1 MPTKKATETKKTIT
15 KRATKPKPEVASE
28 EIEPKKGAR
37 TSKAKMAEAAIPA
50 EQPKKAA
57 KPIRTK
63 EGTTA
68 KSAAKATRPRSKK
81 VAEASDEA
89 PAEKAPAAKKPAA
102 TRSKKAASRAEETKT
117 EGLAVIS
124 WRTKEP
130 AAEQPKPEPKSNR
143 GASRESID
151 TKPKAEDAAPSVTR
165 KSRRRKPEEDRPST
179 EIVVK
184 LTSRGRSRRSVETEQ
199 QEEEAQKT
207 APQAPTSRTV
217 VAIPKDAPQVVDVGG
232 IPTLIVKEKAV
243 LPISFYA
250 TAPDE
255 QRLATALDEIRLATA
270 RGVAIVSLG
279 IDFYVEPEGVN
290 QAVVECGFLLRQVAS
305 VAPTCSIVFRLNFRA
320 PDQWESKYKS
330 AAYVTE
336 DGAQAEP
343 SVCDD
348 RFWGDAQEYLEA
360 FVRKLRKVDAD
371 AQVIGLHL
379 DRGEWFHAEGE
390 GYDTSMAAQE
400 GFREWLRHRYSS
412 DVVSLRAA
420 WFNGSAQFETIAVP
434 EFRELSR
441 SPIDF
446 VRTDRKARAWVDYH
460 LFLSDAVCDR
470 LASLAMAVKAASDG
484 YFLVGVSYGYTFEW
498 SHPAS
503 GHLALGKL
511 LRSPEIDYISGPPS
525 YKNREPGKSGSFP
538 APIDSFALNGKLFI
552 SEDDFKT
559 SISGVREPDEFNPAF
574 RTPQALESA
583 QWRGVGAA
591 LAHGTGVSWMDR
603 WGNGWLSLPGVWQRS
618 ESVQR
623 ALAMRLAAPQ
633 TAPDVAM
640 LVDERSLAYL
650 LDAHAFDVLIQNVY
664 ESLLRS
670 GLSVGFYLLSDLG
683 YREQFPDSKLYIFV
697 NAWDIRREVRTAIK
711 GRLQREGK
719 TLFWLYAAGLFE
731 GGRDSL
737 ERVREVTG
745 IALRP
750 QPFNYGLGTTLLNQR
765 DPRCAALP
773 IEKLAGDG
781 RLEPSYFAIP
791 EGAQVLGEYTQ
802 TGLPSFVVDEF
813 PGERDRRWTSV
824 FLGEPVVGPAFLRA
838 LAEQAG
844 IHVWSFQD
852 DVIHVRPPFLC
863 IHCTESGDRTLALPQ
878 KFVAYSL
885 TTKSWVETD
894 GSRLTFHSLAGQTH
908 MFLVG
913 TKSEVEHLLEVD
925 PVAVTG
931 APEYE
936 PRRENT
942 VHWNELKFD
951 VPIMRLDEWV
961 EEAWGEE
968 LADDFL
974 IKPSMFET
982 VASSGDAEEEIPASR
997 GGGRQRNRRRRAESG
1012 ERRVERIQ
1020 SEEDS
1025 MHVLFR
1031 KRK

>member
-1 MPTKKATETKKTIT
+1 MPTKKATTTKTTTTKRTTKASAESSSETLAPKKTT
-15 KRATKPKPEVASE
+15 RTPKVKAPQEPAVPLEAPKEKAPRKRTAQRVKADESKPAKAPSLRSKEPEPV
-28 EIEPKKGAR
+28 EP
-37 TSKAKMAEAAIPA
+37 
-50 EQPKKAA
+50 
-57 KPIRTK
+57 
-63 EGTTA
+63 A
-68 KSAAKATRPRSKK
+68 KSAAKAPPTPRRT
-81 VAEASDEA
+81 
-89 PAEKAPAAKKPAA
+89 KAGTSQDTPK
-102 TRSKKAASRAEETKT
+102 

-124 WRTKEP
+124 WRSKDS
-130 AAEQPKPEPKSNR
+130 AEAEESQPRRKTRRSSAKPE
-143 GASRESID
+143 A
-151 TKPKAEDAAPSVTR
+151 DATEEADAQAASVTR
-165 KSRRRKPEEDRPST
+165 KSRRGKADGDRASAELSPRPAAT
-179 EIVVK
+179 
-184 LTSRGRSRRSVETEQ
+184 GRARRSEKPATEPPAQ
-199 QEEEAQKT
+199 ALPQEAAT
-207 APQAPTSRTV
+207 RTV
-217 VAIPKDAPQVVDVGG
+217 VAIPKDAPQVVDVRGV
-232 IPTLIVKEKAV
+232 PTLIVRERAI
-243 LPISFYA
+243 LPISFYT

-270 RGVAIVSLG
+270 RGVSIISLG
-279 IDFYVEPEGVN
+279 VDFYVEPEGIN
-290 QAVVECGFLLRQVAS
+290 QAVVECGFLLRQVAA
-305 VAPTCSIVFRLNFRA
+305 VAPSSSIVFRLSLR
-320 PDQWESKYKS
+320 PPEPWVSRYKR

-336 DGAQAEP
+336 DGNQAEP

-348 RFWGDAQEYLEA
+348 GYWGDAEEFLKA
-360 FVRKLRKVDAD
+360 FVRKLRKVDTGS
-371 AQVIGLHL
+371 QVIGLHL
-379 DRGEWFHAEGE
+379 DRGEWYYADGE
-390 GYDTSMAAQE
+390 GYDTSIAAQE
-400 GFREWLRHRYSS
+400 GFRQWLRHRYSN

-420 WFNGSAQFETIAVP
+420 WFNGSSQFETIAVP

-441 SPIDF
+441 NPTDF
-446 VRTDRKARAWVDYH
+446 VRTDRKARPWVDYH

-470 LASLAMAVKAASDG
+470 LARLAMAVKEASEG

-511 LRSPEIDYISGPPS
+511 LRIPEIDYISGPPS
-525 YKNREPGKSGSFP
+525 YRNREPGKSGAFP
-538 APIDSFALNGKLFI
+538 TPVDSYALNGKLFI

-603 WGNGWLSLPGVWQRS
+603 WGNGWLSPPGIWQRG
-618 ESVQR
+618 ETVQR

-633 TAPDVAM
+633 AAPDVAM

-650 LDAHAFDVLIQNVY
+650 LDAHAFEVLIQSVY

-683 YREQFPDSKLYIFV
+683 HREQFPDSKLYVFV

-711 GRLQREGK
+711 GRLQRDGK
-719 TLFWLYAAGLFE
+719 TLFWLYSAGLFE
-731 GGRDSL
+731 GGRESL

-765 DPRCAALP
+765 DPRSAALP
-773 IEKLAGDG
+773 ADKLASDG
-781 RLEPSYFAIP
+781 KLEPSYFAIP
-791 EGAQVLGEYTQ
+791 EGGQVLGEYTQ

-813 PGERDRRWTSV
+813 TGDAGKRWTSV
-824 FLGEPVVGPAFLRA
+824 FLGEPVVGPAFFRA
-838 LAEQAG
+838 LADQAG
-844 IHVWSFQD
+844 IHIWSFHD
-852 DVIHVRPPFLC
+852 DVVHVRPPFLC
-863 IHCTESGDRTLALPQ
+863 VHCAEAGDRTIALPE
-878 KFVAYSL
+878 KNAAYSL
-885 TTKSWVETD
+885 TSGAWVNTD
-894 GSRLTFHSLAGQTH
+894 GNRLTFHSLAGQSH

-913 TKSEVEHLLEVD
+913 SKSEIEHLIEVD
-925 PVAVTG
+925 PVSVTS
-931 APEYE
+931 APEFE
-936 PRRENT
+936 PRDENT

-982 VASSGDAEEEIPASR
+982 VPESGSSEDEIPASR
-997 GGGRQRNRRRRAESG
+997 GGGRQRTRRRRAERG